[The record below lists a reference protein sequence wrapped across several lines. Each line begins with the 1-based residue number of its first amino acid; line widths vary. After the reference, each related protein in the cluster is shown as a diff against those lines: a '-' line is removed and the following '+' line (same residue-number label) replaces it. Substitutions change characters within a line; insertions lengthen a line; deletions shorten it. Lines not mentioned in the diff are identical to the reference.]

1 MHCNLICLNS
11 AIYQVHLSCVNNHLR
26 HVSMVL
32 NYPSIWMYFS
42 YLNIL
47 LFRHRDC
54 LQNFTITMNTVK
66 IIYVH
71 EFLIF
76 LKYVLSSRTTSSK
89 FMNVL
94 CF

>member
-1 MHCNLICLNS
+1 MYCNLICLNL

-47 LFRHRDC
+47 LFKHRDC
-54 LQNFTITMNTVK
+54 LQNFTITMNIVK

-71 EFLIF
+71 KFLIF

>member
-1 MHCNLICLNS
+1 MYCSMICLNL
-11 AIYQVHLSCVNNHLR
+11 AIYQVHLSCVNDHLR

-54 LQNFTITMNTVK
+54 LQNFTITINTV

-71 EFLIF
+71 TFLIF
-76 LKYVLSSRTTSSK
+76 IKHVLSSRTTSSK
-89 FMNVL
+89 FMNLL